1 MHALVHVHTYHVHKC
16 NRQVW
21 AIFVNLPQLVLNA
34 KSREL
39 DKDINATITSMP
51 IPASEAPSL
60 VYFGGYEPAYY
71 KGDGNLEEDVAYP
84 MDVFY
89 FLCATLGT
97 VGLSL
102 VWLVLAISEMLH
114 KDRDGSSEVA
124 NAMGEIV
131 ELVFNG

>member
-1 MHALVHVHTYHVHKC
+1 
-16 NRQVW
+16 
-21 AIFVNLPQLVLNA
+21 
-34 KSREL
+34 
-39 DKDINATITSMP
+39 
-51 IPASEAPSL
+51 
-60 VYFGGYEPAYY
+60 
-71 KGDGNLEEDVAYP
+71 